1 MESFMERKIE
11 GSLIS
16 YMSNLV
22 KTSGGINC
30 AQGIPGFEPPYEL
43 TEELRVVAKSDFHQ
57 YAPGKGLNELRE
69 MIAHK
74 TTGGNL
80 TCENFLITNG
90 ATEAISLIYL
100 YIKTNFGPDITALS
114 FDPVYESYSNLP
126 RIYGDRFISFTAE
139 TDGNYDLDLLESTV
153 KNEKVKIIFMAS
165 PGNPYGK
172 IMTRPVI
179 EKIIDICRKNNCF
192 LIFDAVYS
200 DIYFEDPGYLPLIEA
215 DKFVFF
221 VSAFSKMLS
230 ITGWRIGYLAT
241 HCDHIPKLAD
251 IHDYTGLSSPSILQK
266 ALLNYLAKSD
276 FGKDYVS
283 DIREKIKLSLN
294 TMSGELKKSGFFI
307 PEINGG
313 YFIWTKLPE
322 KYSDGIDFSLKL
334 YEEEKV
340 ATVPGIHFS
349 KNCPAWIRIN
359 IARPFEEIMTA
370 SVRIRD
376 FIS

>member
-1 MESFMERKIE
+1 MEKKIE

-30 AQGIPGFEPPYEL
+30 AQGIPGFDPPFEL
-43 TEELRVVAKSDFHQ
+43 TEELRVAAKSGFHQ

-69 MIAHK
+69 MISQK
-74 TTGGNL
+74 ITGGNIHSD
-80 TCENFLITNG
+80 NFLITNG

-126 RIYGDRFISFTAE
+126 RIYGDRFINFS
-139 TDGNYDLDLLESTV
+139 TDADGGCNFDSLEETV
-153 KNEKVKIIFMAS
+153 KNERVRIIFMAS

-172 IMTRPVI
+172 IIHRETI

-200 DIYFEDPGYLPLIEA
+200 DIYFENPPYLPLIEA

-251 IHDYTGLSSPSILQK
+251 IHDYTGLSSPSVLQK
-266 ALLNYLAKSD
+266 ALLNYLEKSD

-283 DIREKIKLSLN
+283 DIREKIKFSFN
-294 TMSGELKKSGFFI
+294 TMSGELKKSRFFI

-334 YEEEKV
+334 YEEKKV

-349 KNCPAWIRIN
+349 KNCPDWIRIN
-359 IARPFEEIMTA
+359 IARPVEEIMTA
-370 SVRIRD
+370 SLRIRE